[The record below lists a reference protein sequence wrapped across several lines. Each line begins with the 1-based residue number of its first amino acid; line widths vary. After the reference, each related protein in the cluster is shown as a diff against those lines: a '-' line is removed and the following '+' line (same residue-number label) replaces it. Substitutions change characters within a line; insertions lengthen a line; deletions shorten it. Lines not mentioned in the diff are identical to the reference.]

1 MTTTLSRN
9 KAILLSSTVFWLA
22 SPACLAAAP
31 LPFDMGE
38 LVFYCALYLLGF
50 VVFPL
55 VIGFSKEDEAK
66 RFWSWVYAVHSIGPI
81 ICIFAILV
89 LGEMRK
95 TRRMEQEKAGAQ
107 KNLEAFGNYCRGR
120 KPIVHSKS
128 YEEDGVSLLVRT
140 EKDFKSINTDL
151 LFEYFGKNP
160 DLCARSGVKTLENIH
175 NIAYL
180 KDKIGYEAEVR
191 RYAMCTNERRT
202 VVPEVQS
209 RFELV
214 LGQTVSKDP
223 VPRAGAG
230 HWWWM
235 SRSSVQ
241 IIDRLTGKILA
252 EDTMYFLEHET
263 GVGGCPEGL
272 SQLSNLVAEVF
283 GRY

>member
-31 LPFDMGE
+31 LPFDVGG
-38 LVFYCALYLLGF
+38 LIIYSALYLLGF
-50 VVFPL
+50 VVFSF
-55 VIGFSKEDEAK
+55 VIAFSKEKEAK
-66 RFWSWVYAVHSIGPI
+66 RFWSWVYAVHAIGPI
-81 ICIFAILV
+81 IYIFAVIA
-89 LGEMRK
+89 LGEMQSAY
-95 TRRMEQEKAGAQ
+95 RMKQAKAGNQ

-120 KPIVHSKS
+120 KLIVHSKS

-140 EKDFKSINTDL
+140 EKDFKSINADL
-151 LFEYFGKNP
+151 LFKYFEKHP

-175 NIAYL
+175 NVASL
-180 KDKIGYEAEVR
+180 KDKNGYETEVH
-191 RYAMCTNERRT
+191 RYAMCTSERPT

-230 HWWWM
+230 RWWWM

-241 IIDRLTGKILA
+241 IVDRLNGKILA
-252 EDTMYFLEHET
+252 EDTIYFLDHET
-263 GVGGCPEGL
+263 GVGGCPEGV